1 MSTKGYVLGSAPREL
16 QRLILQDRMILRP
29 ITERLLRQAGLKE
42 GMRVL
47 DLGCGTGGV
56 SLLAAEMVG
65 LSGAVVGIDQS
76 ADAIAM
82 AKECSRESG
91 FQQPAFRL
99 SSVEA
104 LSSPEPFDIVI
115 GRYVLMY
122 QPSPAAF
129 IRAASRHVRPGGVVA
144 FHEISLH
151 RGYHSLP
158 SYPAWEVMAKC
169 LNLGFSVG
177 APSWDAA
184 GRLVE
189 HFQNAG
195 LARPNLFAE
204 MPVGGGEDSQLYGW
218 LAGTVRSLM
227 PTLLEH
233 GSVTEEEV
241 SIDTLEERMRSGA
254 VEVQAQVDAAPQVCA
269 WVRTLP

>member
-1 MSTKGYVLGSAPREL
+1 MSPKGYVLGSSPREL

-65 LSGAVVGIDQS
+65 RSGAVVGIDQS

-91 FQQPAFRL
+91 FQQPAFCVN
-99 SSVEA
+99 SVEA
-104 LSSPEPFDIVI
+104 FSSPEPFDIVI

-204 MPVGGGEDSQLYGW
+204 MPVGGGEDSHLYGW

-227 PTLLEH
+227 PKLLEQ

-254 VEVQAQVDAAPQVCA
+254 VEVQAQIDVAPQVCA
-269 WVRTLP
+269 WVRTSP